1 MKVMHICMEWRPVNF
16 DWNQARAF
24 LVTAEEGSLSA
35 AARALGI
42 SQPTLS
48 RQVSALEKELSVALF
63 ERGSKGLELTPNG
76 LALLGYV
83 RAMGEAAGGLS
94 MAASGH
100 ARSVEGTIVI
110 SATEVTAAFI
120 LPSIIMKLRALYPGL
135 HIDIIASNIASDLKR
150 READIAIRAFR
161 PTQPDLIARKLS
173 DIKAALYAAPSY
185 LDRIGRPKTPKE
197 FSNAHFLGFS
207 TNNDAYIKALKEH
220 GFELSDK
227 NFPVKTDGHLA
238 HWEMTKQGVGIGVM
252 PIEIGDTEQTVE
264 RAIPHYEVFKG
275 ESWLVS
281 HRELKMNLRVRTVF
295 DFLVGE
301 LS

>member
-1 MKVMHICMEWRPVNF
+1 MHICMEWRPVNF

-63 ERGSKGLELTPNG
+63 ERGAKGLELTPNG

-238 HWEMTKQGVGIGVM
+238 HWEMTKQGLGIGIGAM
-252 PIEIGDTEQTVE
+252 PIEIGMAPSVE
-264 RAIPHYEVFKG
+264 RALPNYEAFKG